1 MELALCIPVP
11 ILELKLEQYFAFLTI
26 GTSTGT
32 STGTI
37 KKYFQVL
44 N

>member
-11 ILELKLEQYFAFLTI
+11 ILELKLEQYFAFLT
-26 GTSTGT
+26 TGT